1 MNQEMEQKYE
11 VIAETSNFLAWK
23 GEDVD
28 GEVCYHL
35 EIGNTM
41 LTFYTEEW
49 IEMLDLLKQIIKDA
63 DQSK

>member
-1 MNQEMEQKYE
+1 MEQNFE
-11 VIAETSNFLAWK
+11 VIAETANFLAWK

-28 GEVCYHL
+28 GEICYHL

-49 IEMLDLLKQIIKDA
+49 IELLDLLKQITQNA
-63 DQSK
+63 DQEK

>member
-1 MNQEMEQKYE
+1 MAQEIEQKYE
-11 VIAETSNFLAWK
+11 VIAETTNFLAWK

-28 GEVCYHL
+28 GEICYHL

-49 IEMLDLLKQIIKDA
+49 IEMLDLLKQLIKDA
-63 DQSK
+63 EQTK

>member
-1 MNQEMEQKYE
+1 MNQVMEQNFE
-11 VIAETSNFLAWK
+11 VIAETANFLAWK

-28 GEVCYHL
+28 GEICYHL

-49 IEMLDLLKQIIKDA
+49 IELLDLLKQITQNA
-63 DQSK
+63 DQEK

>member
-1 MNQEMEQKYE
+1 MTQEIEQKYE
-11 VIAETSNFLAWK
+11 VIAETTNFLAWK

-28 GEVCYHL
+28 GEICYHL

-49 IEMLDLLKQIIKDA
+49 IEMLDLLKQLIKDA
-63 DQSK
+63 EQTK

>member
-1 MNQEMEQKYE
+1 MTQEIEQKYE
-11 VIAETSNFLAWK
+11 VIAETPNFLSWK

-28 GEVCYHL
+28 GEICYHL

-49 IEMLDLLKQIIKDA
+49 IEMLDLLKQIVKDA
-63 DQSK
+63 EQRK

>member
-1 MNQEMEQKYE
+1 MSETIEQKYE
-11 VIAETSNFLAWK
+11 VIAETPNYLVWR

-35 EIGNTM
+35 EVGNAM

-49 IEMLDLLKQIIKDA
+49 IEMIDLLKQVMKDSE
-63 DQSK
+63 QRK

>member
-1 MNQEMEQKYE
+1 MSDTIEQKYE
-11 VIAETSNFLAWK
+11 VIAETTNYLVWK

-35 EIGNTM
+35 EVGNAM

-49 IEMLDLLKQIIKDA
+49 IEMIDLLKQVMKDSE
-63 DQSK
+63 QRK

>member
-1 MNQEMEQKYE
+1 MTQDLEQKYE
-11 VIAETSNFLAWK
+11 VIAETTNLLAWK
-23 GEDVD
+23 GEDAD

-49 IEMLDLLKQIIKDA
+49 IEMLDLLRQIVSHAEQEK
-63 DQSK
+63 

>member
-1 MNQEMEQKYE
+1 MTQEIEQKYE
-11 VIAETSNFLAWK
+11 VIAETTNFLSWK

-28 GEVCYHL
+28 GEICYHL

-63 DQSK
+63 EQTK